1 IFRFCIVAAGIIRRE
16 RNGIGSEIIE
26 NSYKIWQSNLKR
38 KHGHDYHGNFTT
50 ELFETWFS
58 KLCETLA
65 TKYGPCKIHHDG
77 ASYHKNQINP
87 APTTRTRNADIQEWL
102 VSEEIWNDPS
112 YTKAELLLLVRAN
125 KPKPVYQATKIATA
139 YDHLVY
145 FTPLYHPEL
154 QPVELIW
161 AHAKNQVAD
170 DPASSMPELKA
181 KIDAEFDTVVS
192 DTWIN
197 AYEHV
202 QEFEEKYMQQADACE
217 LAANAVDNVDGG
229 VRDAEEGDNTEHDG
243 SDVNDED

>member
-1 IFRFCIVAAGIIRRE
+1 MVAGKKLSPAEKYLVARTYECI
-16 RNGIGSEIIE
+16 RNKKKEAP
-26 NSYKIWQSNLKR
+26 
-38 KHGHDYHGNFTT
+38 
-50 ELFETWFS
+50 
-58 KLCETLA
+58 KLWKGEV
-65 TKYGPCKIHHDG
+65 
-77 ASYHKNQINP
+77 
-87 APTTRTRNADIQEWL
+87 RNHVHEK
-102 VSEEIWNDPS
+102 IWNDPS

>member
-1 IFRFCIVAAGIIRRE
+1 MVAGKKLSPAEKYLVARTYECIRNKKKEAPKLWKGEVRNHVHESLGIAKSTI
-16 RNGIGSEIIE
+16 SAV
-26 NSYKIWQSNLKR
+26 W
-38 KHGHDYHGNFTT
+38 GHW
-50 ELFETWFS
+50 E
-58 KLCETLA
+58 K
-65 TKYGPCKIHHDG
+65 HHDPEF
-77 ASYHKNQINP
+77 AENCCCLSE
-87 APTTRTRNADIQEWL
+87 RTSLSLYIR
-102 VSEEIWNDPS
+102 
-112 YTKAELLLLVRAN
+112 LLRLPQR
-125 KPKPVYQATKIATA
+125 TI
-139 YDHLVY
+139 
-145 FTPLYHPEL
+145 TPLYHPEL